1 MPFLQCTFGLKS
13 WLFVGSFVHPSL
25 QVKLCGDQL
34 IHMLAII
41 CRSSRS
47 SRAGGGLVGELERH
61 QVERLTGEERYEMPR
76 RKRSSVRK
84 AEKSEEAE
92 RSEEEER
99 QTGRR
104 KRSMGLSATCCQS
117 SCTLHQLRLA
127 C

>member
-1 MPFLQCTFGLKS
+1 
-13 WLFVGSFVHPSL
+13 
-25 QVKLCGDQL
+25 
-34 IHMLAII
+34 MLAII

-61 QVERLTGEERYEMPR
+61 QVERLLGEVQGNQVERLTGEERYEMPR